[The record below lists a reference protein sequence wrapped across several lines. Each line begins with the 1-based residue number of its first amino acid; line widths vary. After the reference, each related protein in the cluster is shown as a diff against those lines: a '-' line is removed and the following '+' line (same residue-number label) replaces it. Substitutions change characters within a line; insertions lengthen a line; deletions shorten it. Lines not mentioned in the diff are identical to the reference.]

1 MTEKLV
7 STLEVPH
14 GWHSEGRCWR
24 PSPSLQFSDPT
35 GRSAEWPL
43 LAAHSCHLG
52 LSLGLQLHLPT
63 QAAVTECY
71 GCSANN
77 THFPSPVLEAGTQD
91 PGVGRTGPP
100 EASPRGLWM
109 AVSCPCPRLATLCV
123 WVSMS

>member
-7 STLEVPH
+7 STLEVTH

-43 LAAHSCHLG
+43 LAALSCHLG

-91 PGVGRTGPP
+91 PGVGSTGPP
-100 EASPRGLWM
+100 EASPRGLWT
-109 AVSCPCPRLATLCV
+109 AVSCPCPRLTTLCV